1 VGGERVGFIGL
12 GSMGAGIAQRLHDAG
27 HPVTVWN
34 RTRARAE
41 PLLERGLSWADT
53 PRQVAQ
59 AADVTFSMLTDTA
72 AVEAVA
78 DGPDGI
84 LAGLGEGK
92 VWADISTI
100 LPQASQALAER
111 VAERGAAML
120 DTPVSGSPATLAA
133 GQMSVMV
140 GGERDA
146 FERVLPV
153 LEAIGPKVTHVGS
166 NGKALVMKIA
176 INLTLVVSVTAYCEG
191 VALAEKGGIEREA
204 AVDAMLKSVVASP
217 VLGYR
222 GPLILEGNMPETP
235 FADVDLQ
242 QKDLILAEELAR
254 SIGASVPLTGVASEM
269 LNAARAMGLRD
280 QDFVIV
286 HRVYRVLAGMAM

>member
-1 VGGERVGFIGL
+1 
-12 GSMGAGIAQRLHDAG
+12 MGAGIARRLHDAG
-27 HPVTVWN
+27 HPVAVWN

-41 PLLERGLSWADT
+41 PLLELGLTWGET
-53 PRQVAQ
+53 PREVAESCEI
-59 AADVTFSMLTDTA
+59 TFSMLTDTA

-78 DGPDGI
+78 EGADGI
-84 LAGLGEGK
+84 LAGLGEGR

-111 VAERGAAML
+111 AAETGGAML

-140 GGERDA
+140 GGEREVFD
-146 FERVLPV
+146 RVLPV
-153 LEAIGPKVTHVGS
+153 LEAIGPKVTYVGT
-166 NGKALVMKIA
+166 NGQALVMKVA
-176 INLTLVVSVTAYCEG
+176 INLTLVVSVVAYCEG
-191 VALAEKGGIEREA
+191 VALAEKGGIAREA

-222 GPLILEGNMPETP
+222 GPLILEGRMPETP

-254 SIGASVPLTGVASEM
+254 RIGASVPLTGVASEL

-286 HRVYRVLAGMAM
+286 HRVYRALAGMSM